1 MAAKKK
7 TKKTSKK
14 QEEEIEEVE
23 EKKETKKTTSKKK
36 TTKKSDKIKL
46 TYQPIGFNA
55 KQMTFSLKKKDV
67 EGRSTPLIEGLP
79 MQLTV
84 GVGEVIEV
92 TQEQFEALQLNKCVE
107 SDEEYQK
114 RVDFLKGM
122 KDQYPKTF
130 SDAEIAREKGQLIS
144 AQESQRMIYNDKLIR
159 CD

>member
-7 TKKTSKK
+7 TTKKSSKKT
-14 QEEEIEEVE
+14 EEVE
-23 EKKETKKTTSKKK
+23 EKKETKKTSTKKK

-55 KQMTFSLKKKDV
+55 KKMTFALKKKDA

-84 GVGEVIEV
+84 AVGEVIEV
-92 TQEQFEALQLNKCVE
+92 TQEQYEALQLNKCVE
-107 SDEEYQK
+107 SEEEYQR

-130 SDAEIAREKGQLIS
+130 
-144 AQESQRMIYNDKLIR
+144 
-159 CD
+159 

>member
-7 TKKTSKK
+7 TTKKSSKKT
-14 QEEEIEEVE
+14 EEVE
-23 EKKETKKTTSKKK
+23 EKKETKKTSTKRK

-55 KQMTFSLKKKDV
+55 KKMTFALKKKDV

-84 GVGEVIEV
+84 AVGEVIEV
-92 TQEQFEALQLNKCVE
+92 TQEQYEALQLNKCVE
-107 SDEEYQK
+107 SEEEYQR

-144 AQESQRMIYNDKLIR
+144 SQESQRMIYNDKLIR